1 MSAFIGVVH
10 TAHGTCLKIMPVII
24 NNREGPVKDLMKA
37 LAVTT
42 AVGFCLAMHA
52 VPARAIPS
60 LQLDIVGGSY
70 DSSTQTVVSAG
81 TSFTLTANLLP
92 DSNASIEDWYY
103 ISAAVTPKL
112 GWDSTNPPDLGTFT
126 FEDQTFNVTSDM
138 NWGTPPAESLAI
150 VQPGDPGDLPSHDI
164 FDTYYI
170 QFAFQFDPENTAIA
184 YNTQDDAGAGPTPA
198 DNGTMY
204 FEEFSVDTAGLD
216 PAYAIHFDLYNT
228 EAIPIGQR
236 FTKQVCTTRN
246 GRTTCRDKTFY
257 VVNGY
262 DIDILSAAPF
272 SHDAESGH
280 NVPVPEPGTLVLLG
294 VGLVGMGLLRRRGK
308 KHA

>member
-1 MSAFIGVVH
+1 M
-10 TAHGTCLKIMPVII
+10 
-24 NNREGPVKDLMKA
+24 KDLMKA
-37 LAVTT
+37 IAAAT
-42 AVGFCLAMHA
+42 AMGCCLTMQAISA
-52 VPARAIPS
+52 QAIPS

-70 DSSTQTVVSAG
+70 DRSTQTIVSAG

-92 DSNASIEDWYY
+92 DSKASLGDWYY

-112 GWDSTNPPDLGTFT
+112 GWDSNNPPDLGTFT
-126 FEDQTFNVTSDM
+126 FENQTFNVTSDM

-150 VQPGDPGDLPSHDI
+150 VQPGDPGDLPPHDI
-164 FDTYYI
+164 FETYFI
-170 QFAFQFDPENTAIA
+170 QFAFQFDSENTATA
-184 YNTQDDAGAGPTPA
+184 YNTQDNAGAGPTPA

-204 FEEFSVDTAGLD
+204 FEGFSINTAGLD

-228 EAIPIGQR
+228 KAIPIGQCVTR
-236 FTKQVCTTRN
+236 QVCTTKN
-246 GRTTCRDKTFY
+246 GRTTCRNKTFY

-294 VGLVGMGLLRRRGK
+294 AGLVGLGVLRRRK
-308 KHA
+308 